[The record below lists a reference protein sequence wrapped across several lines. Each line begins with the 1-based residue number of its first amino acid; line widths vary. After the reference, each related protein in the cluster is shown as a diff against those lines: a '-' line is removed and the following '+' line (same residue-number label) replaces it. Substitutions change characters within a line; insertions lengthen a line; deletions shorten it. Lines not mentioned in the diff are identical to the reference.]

1 MCIGIYELLRNRK
14 PCLKLPHLKVG
25 IRRLRGD
32 GDSSPNLIGLR
43 SLEFI
48 SSCSFAAAQ
57 PPGKIDFPTRRS
69 SNRVLT
75 LIASVAWK
83 TIRSRTKRIHNAL
96 VHGCARSLQISC
108 RQKLRAR
115 RCCCR
120 SRLADTRKGSG
131 KIKILVQGAVE
142 DRQEDRIIEA
152 RPPTVER
159 RCRKFRLRR
168 TGPREIMKWSEIG
181 GGLHIAWTHGATTC
195 K

>member
-69 SNRVLT
+69 SNCVLT

-83 TIRSRTKRIHNAL
+83 TIRSRTKLIHNAL
-96 VHGCARSLQISC
+96 VHGCARRLQIGC
-108 RQKLRAR
+108 RQKLRTR
-115 RCCCR
+115 CR
-120 SRLADTRKGSG
+120 SCRSSLADTRKRSG
-131 KIKILVQGAVE
+131 KIEILVQGALHDSHEHRIVE
-142 DRQEDRIIEA
+142 A
-152 RPPTVER
+152 CPPTVER
-159 RCRKFRLRR
+159 RCPKFPLRR
-168 TGPREIMKWSEIG
+168 TCPGDSMKWSEIG
-181 GGLHIAWTHGATTC
+181 GGRHIAWALGPT
-195 K
+195 